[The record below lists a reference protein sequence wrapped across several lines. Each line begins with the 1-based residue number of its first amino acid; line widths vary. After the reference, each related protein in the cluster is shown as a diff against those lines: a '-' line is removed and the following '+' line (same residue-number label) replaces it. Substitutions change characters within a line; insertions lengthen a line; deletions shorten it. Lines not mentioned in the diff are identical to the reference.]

1 MSAPALLYLHGFASS
16 PQSSKARFFVERA
29 RAAGL
34 PADCPDLNQPDFG
47 TLTVTRMIER
57 VRDAA
62 AAMPAGPD
70 ALVGSSLGAFV
81 ALHAV
86 AQPGW
91 DPARPVERL
100 VFLAPALDLAPGLA
114 RDFGPERMAEWERTG
129 WIEIF
134 HYAEDRMR
142 RLHWAFM
149 EDARRYDS
157 DAVTVETP
165 TLIWQ
170 GRQDEVVP
178 AAEVER
184 WAASRPWTTLRLVD
198 DGHQLLTVL
207 EPMWEDVLGF
217 ITGRSG

>member
-62 AAMPAGPD
+62 AAMPAGPV

-91 DPARPVERL
+91 DPARQG
-100 VFLAPALDLAPGLA
+100 PGGRGTV
-114 RDFGPERMAEWERTG
+114 RDC
-129 WIEIF
+129 
-134 HYAEDRMR
+134 
-142 RLHWAFM
+142 
-149 EDARRYDS
+149 S
-157 DAVTVETP
+157 DY
-165 TLIWQ
+165 
-170 GRQDEVVP
+170 GDYG
-178 AAEVER
+178 
-184 WAASRPWTTLRLVD
+184 D
-198 DGHQLLTVL
+198 DGDCGDYRDAMT
-207 EPMWEDVLGF
+207 
-217 ITGRSG
+217 RSARM

>member
-1 MSAPALLYLHGFASS
+1 TRTSSTGRSGSGPRGTSGRAKSSATTTTPRATRRSSAGAGPIVRTTCDGRLPHMSAPALLYLHGFASS

-62 AAMPAGPD
+62 AAMPAGPV

-134 HYAEDRMR
+134 HY
-142 RLHWAFM
+142 
-149 EDARRYDS
+149 
-157 DAVTVETP
+157 
-165 TLIWQ
+165 
-170 GRQDEVVP
+170 
-178 AAEVER
+178 
-184 WAASRPWTTLRLVD
+184 
-198 DGHQLLTVL
+198 
-207 EPMWEDVLGF
+207 
-217 ITGRSG
+217 